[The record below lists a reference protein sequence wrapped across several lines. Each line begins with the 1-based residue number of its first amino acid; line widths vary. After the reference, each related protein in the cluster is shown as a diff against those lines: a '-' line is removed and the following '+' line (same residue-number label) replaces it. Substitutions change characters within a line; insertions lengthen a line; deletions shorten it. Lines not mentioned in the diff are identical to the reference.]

1 MMKIFLL
8 KLGFFLSGLI
18 WGVYALAAQPLQ
30 NKHLS
35 GGLVHSLYIDSTGN
49 VWVWGGSSLDGVS
62 NELIPSIAM
71 KEGRSAHS
79 NFDSNTTFVIKQDG
93 SLWGCGNT
101 IAGQLRLFPKDD
113 RMNSAFIDIPREIL
127 SHAIAVN
134 GDGSIFAIKPDHSLW
149 VWGHWGAQRGDAGRK
164 DTLIPRKV
172 MNDVVQV
179 SSTNYHTLAL
189 QKDGTL
195 WAWGDNQCGAL
206 GIGNRTKHVNPVKVK
221 LQPLGQR
228 KVTKIAVR
236 WGESYIVADDGTVW
250 YAGEFNIN
258 QAECLDPPHLVPT
271 RVTNIDN
278 VADIALGQY
287 HELYLKKD
295 GSVWASGYGSAAHS
309 STIYADKAPH
319 QVMDQASEIA
329 AGDLHSLV
337 LKKDGTVWAWGDN
350 REGQLG
356 DGTTRRSA
364 IPVQVQ
370 FPKR

>member
-93 SLWGCGNT
+93 SLWGWGNT

-195 WAWGDNQCGAL
+195 WAWVTTSAVLWVSATGPNTSTPSRSNSSHSGNAKSPKSLSDGASPISL
-206 GIGNRTKHVNPVKVK
+206 PMTGLYGMPVNSTSIRPSVSIR
-221 LQPLGQR
+221 L
-228 KVTKIAVR
+228 I
-236 WGESYIVADDGTVW
+236 W
-250 YAGEFNIN
+250 F
-258 QAECLDPPHLVPT
+258 PH
-271 RVTNIDN
+271 
-278 VADIALGQY
+278 G
-287 HELYLKKD
+287 
-295 GSVWASGYGSAAHS
+295 
-309 STIYADKAPH
+309 
-319 QVMDQASEIA
+319 
-329 AGDLHSLV
+329 
-337 LKKDGTVWAWGDN
+337 
-350 REGQLG
+350 
-356 DGTTRRSA
+356 
-364 IPVQVQ
+364 
-370 FPKR
+370 

>member
-93 SLWGCGNT
+93 SLWGWGNT

-164 DTLIPRKV
+164 DTLIPRIV

-250 YAGEFNIN
+250 
-258 QAECLDPPHLVPT
+258 
-271 RVTNIDN
+271 
-278 VADIALGQY
+278 
-287 HELYLKKD
+287 
-295 GSVWASGYGSAAHS
+295 
-309 STIYADKAPH
+309 
-319 QVMDQASEIA
+319 
-329 AGDLHSLV
+329 
-337 LKKDGTVWAWGDN
+337 
-350 REGQLG
+350 
-356 DGTTRRSA
+356 
-364 IPVQVQ
+364 
-370 FPKR
+370 

>member
-93 SLWGCGNT
+93 SLWGWGNT

-149 VWGHWGAQRGDAGRK
+149 VWGHWGSTAWRCWTQGYPYSPQSHERRGSGQFNQLSHAR
-164 DTLIPRKV
+164 PPERRHV
-172 MNDVVQV
+172 M
-179 SSTNYHTLAL
+179 
-189 QKDGTL
+189 GM
-195 WAWGDNQCGAL
+195 G
-206 GIGNRTKHVNPVKVK
+206 
-221 LQPLGQR
+221 
-228 KVTKIAVR
+228 
-236 WGESYIVADDGTVW
+236 
-250 YAGEFNIN
+250 
-258 QAECLDPPHLVPT
+258 
-271 RVTNIDN
+271 
-278 VADIALGQY
+278 
-287 HELYLKKD
+287 
-295 GSVWASGYGSAAHS
+295 
-309 STIYADKAPH
+309 
-319 QVMDQASEIA
+319 
-329 AGDLHSLV
+329 
-337 LKKDGTVWAWGDN
+337 
-350 REGQLG
+350 
-356 DGTTRRSA
+356 
-364 IPVQVQ
+364 
-370 FPKR
+370 

>member
-1 MMKIFLL
+1 MKTTLL
-8 KLGFFLSGLI
+8 KFGCFITGLFFCI
-18 WGVYALAAQPLQ
+18 CVVAAQPVQ
-30 NKHLS
+30 NKQLS
-35 GGLVHSLYIDSTGN
+35 GGLIHSLYVDPAGN

-79 NFDSNTTFVIKQDG
+79 NFNSNTTFVIKQDG
-93 SLWGCGNT
+93 SLWGWGNT
-101 IAGQLRLFPKDD
+101 IAGQLRLFPKDK
-113 RMNSAFIDIPREIL
+113 RMNSAFVDTSRQVL
-127 SHAIAVN
+127 DQAIAVN
-134 GDGSIFAIKPDHSLW
+134 GTGSIFAIKPDHSLW
-149 VWGHWGAQRGDAGRK
+149 VWGEWGAQRGDAGRK

-206 GIGNRTKHVNPVKVK
+206 GIGNRTKHVKPVKVK
-221 LQPLGQR
+221 LQALGQR

-364 IPVQVQ
+364 IPVQVH

>member
-1 MMKIFLL
+1 MKKTIL
-8 KLGFFLSGLI
+8 KFGCFIAGLFFSLC
-18 WGVYALAAQPLQ
+18 VAAAQPVQ
-30 NKHLS
+30 NKQLS
-35 GGLVHSLYIDSTGN
+35 GGLIHSLYIDSTGN
-49 VWVWGGSSLDGVS
+49 VWVWGGSSLSGVS
-62 NELIPSIAM
+62 NKLIPSIAM
-71 KEGRSAHS
+71 NEGRSVET
-79 NFDSNTTFVIKQDG
+79 NFDNNSSFVIKQDG
-93 SLWGCGNT
+93 SLWGWGNT
-101 IAGQLRLFPKDD
+101 DYGQLRLFPKDD
-113 RMNSAFIDIPREIL
+113 RMSSAFIGTPREIL
-127 SHAIAVN
+127 KQAIAVN
-134 GDGSIFAIKPDHSLW
+134 GSDTIFAIKPDYSLL
-149 VWGHWGAQRGDAGRK
+149 VWGHRGAQRGDAGRK
-164 DTLIPRKV
+164 DTIVPRKV

-319 QVMDQASEIA
+319 QVMDQAREIA